1 MLLAMMALAY
11 LKAKSTEGEKRAA
24 FSQQS
29 TTQIRVKLR
38 MLQPDFTIL

>member
-1 MLLAMMALAY
+1 MALAY

-29 TTQIRVKLR
+29 TTQISYSWNT
-38 MLQPDFTIL
+38 DFHFSRTTAYAV